1 MVCFLKKGEITIKK
15 FLSALM
21 INVVILSCIVYTN
34 VAKEHPYS
42 TPSVLDSAWE
52 KFGLSSYSIGDT
64 DLIISI
70 VIKDIKNKQELRQYL
85 EANLSQ
91 SDLNHYTIEI
101 SEEVP
106 KEEAVR
112 Q

>member
-1 MVCFLKKGEITIKK
+1 MVCFLEKGEITIKK

-21 INVVILSCIVYTN
+21 INVIILSCIVYTN
-34 VAKEHPYS
+34 ATEKQPYS
-42 TPSVLDSAWE
+42 TSSILDSAWE
-52 KFGLSSYSIGDT
+52 KFGLSSVSVGDT
-64 DLIISI
+64 DPIISI